1 MLLPHGDATVLC
13 PIRGDEKFEVVPEN
27 HSRAIVIRGSR
38 AGLIDPACI
47 RAERFKP
54 LPKFAVAKGDYDFFH
69 EGAVL
74 FPPVAVEHLP
84 VHPFLSMQQ
93 GNRRLHITH
102 QALHA
107 VMAMIED

>member
-1 MLLPHGDATVLC
+1 M
-13 PIRGDEKFEVVPEN
+13 I
-27 HSRAIVIRGSR
+27 
-38 AGLIDPACI
+38 
-47 RAERFKP
+47 
-54 LPKFAVAKGDYDFFH
+54 FFH